1 MIEIGNYCTIGKGC
15 SFWIE
20 GNNSSLKIGAHT
32 SMTQIVHINVQ
43 EDNMSIELGKD
54 CMLSNNIIIRSSDSH
69 PIYVIESGKRIN
81 SAKPVQI
88 GNHVW
93 IAPKTTIAKGS
104 VIGDGSII
112 GSNTLVT
119 KEIPANS
126 LAVGMPARV
135 VKTNVKWTRERIV
148 PN

>member
-1 MIEIGNYCTIGKGC
+1 
-15 SFWIE
+15 
-20 GNNSSLKIGAHT
+20 
-32 SMTQIVHINVQ
+32 MTQIVHINVQ

-69 PIYVIESGKRIN
+69 PIYDIESGKRIN